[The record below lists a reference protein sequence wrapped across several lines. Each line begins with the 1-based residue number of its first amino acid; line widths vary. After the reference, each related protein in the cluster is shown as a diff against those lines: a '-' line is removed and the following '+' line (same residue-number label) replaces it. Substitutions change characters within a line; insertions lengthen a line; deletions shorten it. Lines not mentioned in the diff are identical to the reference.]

1 MDKLI
6 ENMEKTIKHLG
17 TLQSVFAEEE
27 NYDDARDF
35 LIYKKSHEALNDAL
49 VRLKL
54 PSTIYGQTNRQLIL
68 ADLIEY
74 FFFGRGYYSIKDD
87 ETRGLFIKS
96 VLYFVNVLMSFE
108 TITVSK
114 KLRDKYLDVLQAAIT
129 EVGEEPSFVELR
141 SFERKVGLPSKIT
154 EAPHKLDEYFDSL
167 LPKTA
172 GGLWHEMLT
181 FIFML
186 RNDLGYVIPLLLS
199 QRFLGLRDSLVP
211 PDFLIIAKDKRVYG
225 VEVGTKKEIQSG
237 GFSLKTAI
245 PTATVDTENSRTSD
259 RCPICHKWIQ
269 FCDHVINNYSDLS
282 NRSLPNG
289 GRPEFRC
296 LRDECSIYSVTEIAA
311 GKCPYTKY
319 SRKRKDTIVTS
330 HHEYS
335 DGRHYHYQCV
345 LDKVSPEMK
354 ENMKSNPD
362 RIALKTHFPYY
373 SGLEGLMKKR
383 GEISEEADESE
394 N

>member
-6 ENMEKTIKHLG
+6 ENMEKAIKHLD

-27 NYDDARDF
+27 NYDDKKDF
-35 LIYKKSHEALNDAL
+35 PIYKRSHDALNDVL
-49 VRLKL
+49 DQLNL
-54 PSTIYGQTNRQLIL
+54 SSTIYGKTNRQLIL

-114 KLRDKYLDVLQAAIT
+114 KLRDKYLDSLKTAVA
-129 EVGEEPSFVELR
+129 EVGEEPTFNDLR
-141 SFERKVGLPSKIT
+141 SFEKEVGLPANVT
-154 EAPHKLDEYFDSL
+154 QATPELDKYFDSL

-186 RNDLGYVIPLLLS
+186 RNDLGYIIPLLLS

-211 PDFLIIAKDKRVYG
+211 PDFLIIAKDKRIYG

-269 FCDHVINNYSDLS
+269 FCDHVINTYSDLS
-282 NRSLPNG
+282 NKSLPNG
-289 GRPEFRC
+289 GKSEFRC
-296 LRDECSIYSVTEIAA
+296 LRDGCSIYTKEQVAA
-311 GKCPYTKY
+311 GQCPYTKY
-319 SRKRKDTIVTS
+319 SRKRKDKIKTS

-335 DGRHYHYQCV
+335 DGKHYHYQCV

-354 ENMKSNPD
+354 DDMISNPD
-362 RIALKTHFPYY
+362 KIALKTHFPYY
-373 SGLEGLMKKR
+373 PGLEGLMKKR
-383 GEISEEADESE
+383 SELSEEDDENE
-394 N
+394 F